1 MSFRGD
7 APGQLTASPAEGVN
21 QKLAGLELIVT
32 SDLAAEV
39 NTEVGQT
46 AEVSARVG
54 LAELADLVA
63 LLLAGRGGQVTAP
76 GGAHRV

>member
-1 MSFRGD
+1 M
-7 APGQLTASPAEGVN
+7 
-21 QKLAGLELIVT
+21 T